1 MSEMLACQERRRRER
16 RRAPEAG
23 LTHSC
28 GEGRPPTSRGS
39 RDTSFLV
46 VLGPRSQG
54 SYGTL
59 RNRASRC

>member
-1 MSEMLACQERRRRER
+1 MSEMHTCQERRWREG

-28 GEGRPPTSRGS
+28 GEGRPPTSQSS

-59 RNRASRC
+59 RNCASRC